1 VDDPPVE
8 VERSDTEEI
17 DLESLSIRLGW
28 AWVSLRFGK
37 LGLADAVC
45 REAAGQLRVIAPGRA
60 ENLRPRLSLA
70 LGLPPLNL

>member
-17 DLESLSIRLGW
+17 DFESLSIRLGW

-37 LGLADAVC
+37 LGLADVVC
-45 REAAGQLRVIAPGRA
+45 REAIGQLVIAPSRA
-60 ENLRPRLSLA
+60 RTHEDYP
-70 LGLPPLNL
+70 